1 MKPAEPHHIR
11 PRPSERNH
19 ILDALRAAERERA
32 APPPRKT
39 VLDYVQEKR
48 K

>member
-1 MKPAEPHHIR
+1 MKAGESHHIR
-11 PRPSERNH
+11 PRPSVRNR
-19 ILDALRAAERERA
+19 ILDALRAAERERV

-39 VLDYVQEKR
+39 ILDYVQEKR